1 MNRQA
6 TSIGRS
12 GEYYVCYL
20 LERVGCE
27 ATRSDGRF
35 DVVAVRPDGRIISI
49 EVKTCYTT
57 RGASAGFRIGK
68 SSADWFALCI
78 DGKHGP
84 TVLFMRGDD
93 PLFEQS
99 FVRVKTADFTPAA
112 LTETLREL
120 AVGHL

>member
-1 MNRQA
+1 VKRRA
-6 TSIGRS
+6 TSVGRA

-35 DVVAVRPDGRIISI
+35 DVVAVRPDGRLISI
-49 EVKTCYTT
+49 EVKTCYTA

-84 TVLFMRGDD
+84 TVLFVRGDD

-99 FVRVKTADFTPAA
+99 FVRVKTANFTPAA

-120 AVGHL
+120 AVGV

>member
-1 MNRQA
+1 MSRQA

-20 LERVGCE
+20 LERAGLE
-27 ATRSDGRF
+27 ATRSDGLF
-35 DVVAVRPDGRIISI
+35 DVVAVRPDGRIISV
-49 EVKTCYTT
+49 EVKTCYTA
-57 RGASAGFRIGK
+57 RGASVGFRIGN
-68 SSADWFALCI
+68 SSADWFAFCI
-78 DGKHGP
+78 DGQHGP

-93 PLFEQS
+93 PLMSQT
-99 FVRVKTADFTPAA
+99 FVRIKTADFTPAA

>member
-1 MNRQA
+1 MSRQA

-35 DVVAVRPDGRIISI
+35 DVVAVRPDGRIISV
-49 EVKTCYTT
+49 EVKTCYTA

-78 DGKHGP
+78 DGEHGP
-84 TVLFMRGDD
+84 TVIFKRGND
-93 PLFEQS
+93 PLFGQT

-120 AVGHL
+120 AVGV

>member
-1 MNRQA
+1 MSRQS
-6 TSIGRS
+6 TSVGRS

-35 DVVAVRPDGRIISI
+35 DVVAVRPDGRLISI
-49 EVKTCYTT
+49 EVKTCYTA
-57 RGASAGFRIGK
+57 RKASVGFRIGN

-84 TVLFMRGDD
+84 TVLFVRGND
-93 PLFEQS
+93 PLMSQT

-120 AVGHL
+120 AVGD

>member
-1 MNRQA
+1 MSRQA

-49 EVKTCYTT
+49 EVKTCYTA
-57 RGASAGFRIGK
+57 RGASAGFRIGN

-84 TVLFMRGDD
+84 TALFMRGDD
-93 PLFEQS
+93 PLMSQT
-99 FVRVKTADFTPAA
+99 FVRIKAADFTPAA

>member
-1 MNRQA
+1 VSRQA
-6 TSIGRS
+6 TSVGRS

-20 LERVGCE
+20 LERAGLE
-27 ATRSDGRF
+27 ATRSDGLF

-57 RGASAGFRIGK
+57 RGASAGFRIGN

-84 TVLFMRGDD
+84 TVLFVRGND

-99 FVRVKTADFTPAA
+99 FVRIKTADFTPAA
-112 LTETLREL
+112 LTETLRDL
-120 AVGHL
+120 AVGV

>member
-1 MNRQA
+1 VSRQA
-6 TSIGRS
+6 TSVGRS

-20 LERVGCE
+20 LERAGLE
-27 ATRSDGRF
+27 ATRSDGLF

-49 EVKTCYTT
+49 EVKTCYTA
-57 RGASAGFRIGK
+57 RGASAGFRIGN

-84 TVLFMRGDD
+84 TVLFVRGND
-93 PLFEQS
+93 PLMSQT

-120 AVGHL
+120 AVGV

>member
-1 MNRQA
+1 MSRQA
-6 TSIGRS
+6 TSVGRS

-20 LERVGCE
+20 LERAGLE
-27 ATRSDGRF
+27 ATRSDGLF

-57 RGASAGFRIGK
+57 RGASAGFRIGN

-84 TVLFMRGDD
+84 TVLFVRGND

-99 FVRVKTADFTPAA
+99 FVRIKTADFTPAA
-112 LTETLREL
+112 LTETLRDL
-120 AVGHL
+120 AVGV

>member
-1 MNRQA
+1 VKRRA

-35 DVVAVRPDGRIISI
+35 DVVAVRPDGRLISV
-49 EVKTCYTT
+49 EVKTCYTA

-84 TVLFMRGDD
+84 TVLFVRGDD

-120 AVGHL
+120 AVGV

>member
-1 MNRQA
+1 MSRQA
-6 TSIGRS
+6 TSVGRS

-20 LERVGCE
+20 LERAGLE
-27 ATRSDGRF
+27 ATRSDGLF

-57 RGASAGFRIGK
+57 RGASAGFRIGN

-84 TVLFMRGDD
+84 TVLFVRGND

-99 FVRVKTADFTPAA
+99 FVRIKTADFTPAA

-120 AVGHL
+120 AVGV

>member
-1 MNRQA
+1 VSRQA

-35 DVVAVRPDGRIISI
+35 DVVAVRPDGRLISI
-49 EVKTCYTT
+49 EVKTCYTA
-57 RGASAGFRIGK
+57 RGASSAFRIGN

-93 PLFEQS
+93 PLLSQS
-99 FVRVKTADFTPAA
+99 FVRIKTADFTPAA
-112 LTETLREL
+112 LTETLRDL
-120 AVGHL
+120 AVGV

>member
-1 MNRQA
+1 VSRQA

-20 LERVGCE
+20 LERAGLE

-49 EVKTCYTT
+49 EVKTCYTA
-57 RGASAGFRIGK
+57 RKASVGFRIGN

-84 TVLFMRGDD
+84 TALFMRGDD
-93 PLFEQS
+93 PLMSQT
-99 FVRVKTADFTPAA
+99 FVRIKAADFTPAA

>member
-1 MNRQA
+1 MKRQS

-78 DGKHGP
+78 DGNHGP

-99 FVRVKTADFTPAA
+99 FVRIKTADFTPAA
-112 LTETLREL
+112 LTDTLREL

>member
-1 MNRQA
+1 VPRSA

-35 DVVAVRPDGRIISI
+35 DVVAVRPDGRIISV

-78 DGKHGP
+78 DGEHGP
-84 TVLFMRGDD
+84 TVLFMRGND
-93 PLFEQS
+93 PLFEQT

-112 LTETLREL
+112 FAESLREL
-120 AVGHL
+120 SVGD

>member
-1 MNRQA
+1 MSRQA
-6 TSIGRS
+6 TSVGRS

-20 LERVGCE
+20 LERAGLE
-27 ATRSDGRF
+27 ATRSDGLF

-49 EVKTCYTT
+49 EVKTCYTA
-57 RGASAGFRIGK
+57 RGASAGFRIGN

-84 TVLFMRGDD
+84 TVLFVRGND
-93 PLFEQS
+93 PLMSQT

-120 AVGHL
+120 AVGV

>member
-1 MNRQA
+1 VKRQS

-78 DGKHGP
+78 DGNHGP

-99 FVRVKTADFTPAA
+99 FVRIKTADFTPAA
-112 LTETLREL
+112 LTDTLREL